1 MSRKFL
7 FLAIPAVLSLGFV
20 VQAAARDLI
29 PAGTLLHCTM
39 DEVNFSPKTAQVGDP
54 VLCNLG
60 PLGSFGHSVFPRGAQ
75 LSGHLQDYKA
85 PGHFWGKGWMNIAFD
100 RMILPGAQVLP
111 LDAKIVGAP
120 HNKVDADGDIK
131 GKGHP
136 KRDAILW
143 AVPLFWPVKVLTLP
157 ARGPYPALKGEN
169 RLTLKL
175 MEDVEVPFSTA
186 RNSSIAP
193 MPDYRPSG
201 YRGNSQPQYQPSSSS
216 AASSAPSSAVTS
228 AVTSSASSAV
238 TAQADRPVIRHADFR
253 EALLT
258 RDTPAVQ
265 PAPEASTATNA
276 RVTVIA
282 LHAGSALLASRYW
295 AEGTTLHCV
304 STDGAEQTVPLAMV
318 DLPETVKVNQERNVD
333 FALRSVHPANRI
345 TPIEQ

>member
-1 MSRKFL
+1 MSRKYL

-60 PLGSFGHSVFPRGAQ
+60 PLGSFGHSVFPRGSQ

-85 PGHFWGKGWMNIAFD
+85 PGHFWGKGWMNIEFD

-120 HNKVDADGDIK
+120 HNKVDAHGDIK

-175 MEDVEVPFSTA
+175 MEDVEVPFSTT

-201 YRGNSQPQYQPSSSS
+201 YRSNTQPAYQPSSSS
-216 AASSAPSSAVTS
+216 AAATPSSSVRSVAN
-228 AVTSSASSAV
+228 SAV
-238 TAQADRPVIRHADFR
+238 TAQADRPVVRHADFR
-253 EALLT
+253 QALLT
-258 RDTPAVQ
+258 RDAPAVQ
-265 PAPEASTATNA
+265 PAPGALSDNA

-282 LHAGSALLASRYW
+282 LHQGSALLASRYW

-333 FALRSVHPANRI
+333 FALRSVHPANSVA
-345 TPIEQ
+345 PIEQ